1 MPRYAILA
9 HPGHNRVYFEQS
21 QSFWLAELA
30 LLGQALSSPPEE
42 TEIRSFGG
50 IPYIAFS
57 SAPLT
62 GKDLSLLSR
71 LSFCYALFSL
81 GET

>member
-30 LLGQALSSPPEE
+30 LLGQAL
-42 TEIRSFGG
+42 
-50 IPYIAFS
+50 
-57 SAPLT
+57 
-62 GKDLSLLSR
+62 
-71 LSFCYALFSL
+71 
-81 GET
+81 